1 MESNTMES
9 NAMKSNTIKL
19 GCYEKIRKTIE
30 KSYNT
35 ICIVLYLQTM
45 SSLDIVWIPTG
56 RIDHQQCANEI
67 H

>member
-1 MESNTMES
+1 
-9 NAMKSNTIKL
+9 MKKSGNDR
-19 GCYEKIRKTIE
+19 KIVE
-30 KSYNT
+30 YNMY
-35 ICIVLYLQTM
+35 CMKEYNIVLYLQTM